1 MAQSCIPFLTIDF
14 SQIQDQKKYFRK
26 LQEVLVILEGLKK
39 DSRSMV
45 DVVGIKELKDLKLLL
60 DEAAAVLSL
69 RRLNSLLMQ
78 AT

>member
-1 MAQSCIPFLTIDF
+1 LAQSCIPFLTIDF